1 MNIREQLANEVE
13 QEFRNNLNN
22 PTGNEAGIRLLRVW
36 MDNVNQKIDELGSQ
50 STQTHSMS

>member
-22 PTGNEAGIRLLRVW
+22 PTGSEAGIRLLRVW